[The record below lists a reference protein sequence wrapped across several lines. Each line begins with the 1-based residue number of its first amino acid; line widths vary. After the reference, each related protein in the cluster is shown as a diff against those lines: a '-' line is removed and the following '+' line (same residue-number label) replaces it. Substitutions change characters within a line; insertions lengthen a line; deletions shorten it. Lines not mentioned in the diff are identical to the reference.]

1 MDTNSVGSSP
11 SKIVFNDKFAQFK
24 QSKVGR
30 LIFSGFGVFVL
41 LGGLAAGTVLVQNQ
55 QLFNKKA
62 ASGPPSTHCDSMNV
76 YSESWVKLTDLQLT
90 TLQPGSDIYFCAVG
104 VVVGGSVFDAARFSV
119 NGSAWGPDTKLTRPG
134 STNLYEFCEPYT
146 VPAGIT
152 TFDIKAQMH
161 ELILGWI

>member
-1 MDTNSVGSSP
+1 MDTNNVVNSSSKSVFS
-11 SKIVFNDKFAQFK
+11 DKFAQFK

-41 LGGLAAGTVLVQNQ
+41 LGGLAAGIVLVQNQ

-62 ASGPPSTHCDSMNV
+62 ASAQPSTHCDSINV
-76 YSESWVKLTDLQLT
+76 YSESWANLTDLQLT
-90 TLQPGSDIYFCAVG
+90 TLQPGSNIYFCAVG
-104 VVVGGSVFDAARFSV
+104 AVVGSSIFDAARFSI
-119 NGSAWGPDTKLTRPG
+119 NGSAWGNEAKLTRPG
-134 STNLYEFCEPYT
+134 STNLYEFCELYR

-152 TFDIKAQMH
+152 TFDIKAQMR